1 MQNKF
6 WNSSVTLED
15 MKFEVWIFRDFG
27 NTVSSPWRGRL
38 SEMVTHKSL
47 EHIGSKFASLAYCD
61 WRDLPHVLNVLV
73 EWKVNFESKKLV
85 FPFEK
90 FLSLILPRNVI
101 ILQDLIMQFV
111 LYYVSIGRLRRVK
124 NKENF
129 KLFVLKVVAVACE
142 RWSHT
147 RGSKYCDKT

>member
-47 EHIGSKFASLAYCD
+47 DYIGSKFASLAYGN
-61 WRDLPHVLNVLV
+61 WRDLPHVLNVLF
-73 EWKVNFESKKLV
+73 ERNVNFENKKLV

-90 FLSLILPRNVI
+90 FLSLILPKNVI
-101 ILQDLIMQFV
+101 ILQHLIIQFV
-111 LYYVSIGRLRRVK
+111 LYYVSIG
-124 NKENF
+124 
-129 KLFVLKVVAVACE
+129 
-142 RWSHT
+142 
-147 RGSKYCDKT
+147 